1 MARIP
6 RSNPLVVRKRTQ
18 DGIAFNFTLPTA
30 RPQRQRARFLFP
42 EDNPSLAKSSQDGIA
57 ADGDQVVEELGND
70 ETSQLDAAV
79 KPKLRYHS
87 IWTKDQHR
95 EALNNRS
102 NNYSKNFK
110 VGIQAPNPPRSS
122 SSSDHGAEGL
132 TQSHKEK
139 LVAKGQLFPSA
150 DSTEPLV
157 SPILL
162 REACKC
168 DICVDPSDRQR
179 NYEYSD
185 IPTNIN
191 VATASKSFDGE
202 KTIIGWE
209 NDVQPNHFSVFDQAT
224 TSRLLQ
230 PFRNPAWQMYER
242 PRKVWTR
249 KTFRTAENVRIDFND
264 YMSDDETLAR
274 TLHLLWR
281 DGLVFLDGVPEAEE
295 SVQNIVTRIGPLQN
309 TFYGNTWDVKSKP
322 QAKNV
327 AYTSKHLGFHM
338 DLLYMKDPP
347 GLQFLHC
354 VHNTCEGGES
364 RFADTLKAIDIMSR
378 MHNGPE
384 MIQTLMDVPVRYEY
398 DNDNFFYSDTKPTI
412 MTRNPTPRQNV
423 LHARNQD
430 LISQIEHVYWS
441 PPFVGN
447 LDSSLPHSKLEKFI
461 RASAI
466 FSKLLNHV
474 ENVYSEKMDSG
485 TCVIF
490 DNQRVVHARNSF
502 DLNSGKRWLRGAYLG
517 HQDFV
522 SKAVSM
528 MSLMPQVTTAQ
539 QGEHTREIA
548 RPEWHIYK
556 DVYGDSG
563 IDCDDLV
570 ENPVRKIPYYIDE
583 KTERGSRRGQ
593 REELGN

>member
-1 MARIP
+1 MVE
-6 RSNPLVVRKRTQ
+6 NPGDAGL
-18 DGIAFNFTLPTA
+18 
-30 RPQRQRARFLFP
+30 P
-42 EDNPSLAKSSQDGIA
+42 EDA
-57 ADGDQVVEELGND
+57 A
-70 ETSQLDAAV
+70 TP
-79 KPKLRYHS
+79 KPRLRYHS
-87 IWTKDQHR
+87 VWTENQHR
-95 EALNNRS
+95 EVVNNRS
-102 NNYSKNFK
+102 NNYSKSFK

-122 SSSDHGAEGL
+122 SDPGAQGL

-139 LVAKGQLFPSA
+139 LVAKGQLFATA

-168 DICVDPSDRQR
+168 DICVDTSDRQR

-185 IPTNIN
+185 IPTNIH
-191 VATASKSFDGE
+191 VASSSKSFDGQE
-202 KTIIGWE
+202 TIIEWG
-209 NDVQPNHFSVFDQAT
+209 NDVQPNHHSVFDQAT
-224 TSRLLQ
+224 ISRLLK

-249 KTFRTAENVRIDFND
+249 NTFRTAENVRIDFND
-264 YMSDDETLAR
+264 YMSNEGTLAR
-274 TLHLLWR
+274 ALHLLWR

-295 SVQNIVTRIGPLQN
+295 SVQNIVKRIGPLQN
-309 TFYGNTWDVKSKP
+309 TFYGETWDVKSIPK
-322 QAKNV
+322 AKNV

-338 DLLYMKDPP
+338 DLLYMRDPP

-364 RFADTLKAIDIMSR
+364 RFADTLKVIDLMYR

-384 MIQTLMDVPVRYEY
+384 MIRTLMEVPVRYEY

-412 MTRNPTPRQNV
+412 SARTPTPREGV
-423 LHARNQD
+423 LHGRNQD
-430 LISQIEHVYWS
+430 LLSHIEHVYWS

-447 LDSSLPHSKLEKFI
+447 LDPSVPHSTLVKFT

-474 ENVYSEKMDSG
+474 ENVVTEKMDSG

-528 MSLMPQVTTAQ
+528 LPLMPQITTVDY
-539 QGEHTREIA
+539 GEHSREIV
-548 RPEWHIYK
+548 RPEWHLYQ
-556 DVYGDSG
+556 DVYGKSG
-563 IDCDDLV
+563 KDGKSVAENSTPVVGQPAERV
-570 ENPVRKIPYYIDE
+570 EDPVRKIEFDAAEARWKRDE
-583 KTERGSRRGQ
+583 
-593 REELGN
+593 REAAASAEGLGH